1 MRKSR
6 DGGILMCPPSRF
18 IDEIDP
24 ALLQIDKVGGFA
36 PPPHW
41 RGW

>member
-24 ALLQIDKVGGFA
+24 ALLQLDAPAGFA
-36 PPPHW
+36 APRW
-41 RGW
+41 NRW